1 MKKTKKFISLLL
13 AVMLVF
19 SCFTG
24 VAAFTASAED
34 EAEDVYSVF
43 GSSAEIFGGV
53 WFKENPLT
61 EMTLDESDGLYKIT
75 FKDVEPT
82 QMLQLKVLKNH
93 DEDFSWGAPGSDQ
106 NYTVNITQ
114 KCDVT
119 VTFDPVKELVNVV
132 GDYVVVPQGLQVD
145 HVIAAGNGEDTYL
158 NGANWDPSDPSNE
171 MFEMEPGVWVMTME
185 DIYCFDNYQIK
196 FAANSIDDDGNP
208 SSNPWATNW
217 GTAEEKMYP
226 TGEWIDAVYNG
237 KNCIFE
243 VEDDESVVRVVLDLR
258 NFDYTTKT
266 GARFKITIN
275 PDEEEPYVDDNQPTQ
290 PVTQEETVAPT
301 TAPEP
306 TDAPTTA
313 APEPTDAPEPT
324 VAPTTAP
331 QPVTKALTVKTT
343 SNLFSPAIR
352 SYTELPGTVTVAY
365 YADIETLRLQDFQ
378 ATLTYDPTVLSIDE
392 KKNGNYDDDLE
403 VYDLAEM
410 MPVSGG
416 LADVNLAEPG
426 RVVCAVAKWDGMR
439 LAKNGTLI
447 PIIKV
452 VFDVDPAASG
462 NTTVDLAFGTIS
474 FVNPKNLDEEY
485 HPYTI
490 ANGFNQADYNAVVG
504 TDGVLGSYVDEP
516 SDEEVPTDAPEPTAA
531 ETTAPVTQ
539 PATTV
544 PVPEPTATQP
554 DPTNPN
560 PGTGLTVNAVSNL
573 WSTAS
578 KTYSETPDTVTV
590 TYFADISVSTMRL
603 QNIQFAVNYD
613 KNYLT
618 IDKAKNG
625 VYDEDIE
632 DYDYSQAFPVAAGVG
647 DANFDLDSRVKYAVT
662 KWDGLRLSKN
672 GQLIPIATIVF
683 DVVPGATGTTNVEM
697 EFGVITFVDSKTE
710 EEYNVYSNAYGLNQE
725 NYDYITSIGELRTIV
740 DDEIEILPAKAA
752 TCTESG
758 LTEGK
763 RNTVTGEIIVAQ
775 QVIPALGHQTVIDPA
790 VPATCMVDG
799 KTQGSHC
806 SRCGEVLVAQE
817 VIKAKG
823 HQNVSVGRVEPTCTE
838 PGHTAGLKCSVC
850 GITIMGMTEIPA
862 KGHTPVNV
870 AAFAATCTRAGHTA
884 GTRCSVCNE
893 TLTGI
898 ETIPAKGHT
907 VVQDAAVPP
916 TCTEAGHTA
925 GTHCS
930 VCNEVLSGNEP
941 IPATGHTTVNIPRVE
956 PTCTEPGHTAGA
968 ECSVCG
974 HIFVAQRVLPA
985 KGHTVVQDA
994 ETQPTCT
1001 TPGHTAGTHC
1011 SVCNEILSGNVEKPA
1026 LGHDI
1031 IIKPGRAATY
1041 TQTGLTEGKF
1051 CNRCKK
1057 WIVMQTVIPK
1067 LVSDKKYGDVNRD
1080 GIVNVLDAILIQKSA
1095 VDKATFDEEQKY
1107 LGDVNGDGHVD
1118 VIDAALIQKYAGER
1132 IDKFPVEK

>member
-34 EAEDVYSVF
+34 EVEDVYSVF

-53 WFKENPLT
+53 WFAENPAT

-82 QMLQLKVLKNH
+82 KMLQLKVLKNH
-93 DEDFSWGAPGSDQ
+93 DEEFSWGAPNSDQ
-106 NYTVNITQ
+106 NYTVNIT
-114 KCDVT
+114 KTCDVT
-119 VTFDPVKELVNVV
+119 VTFDPVQELVNVV
-132 GDYVVVPQGLQVD
+132 GDYVEVPQGLQVD

-185 DIYCFDNYQIK
+185 EIYAFDNYQIK
-196 FAANSIDDDGNP
+196 FAANSVDDDGNP

-217 GTAEEKMYP
+217 GSAEEKMYP
-226 TGEWIDAVYNG
+226 TGEWIDATYNG

-243 VEDDESVVRVVLDLR
+243 VEDDDSVVRVVLDLR
-258 NFDYTTKT
+258 NFDYATKT

-275 PDEEEPYVDDNQPTQ
+275 PDEDEPYVDDGQPTQ
-290 PVTQEETVAPT
+290 PVTQ
-301 TAPEP
+301 
-306 TDAPTTA
+306 
-313 APEPTDAPEPT
+313 EPTDAPEPT
-324 VAPTTAP
+324 VAPTTAAP
-331 QPVTKALTVKTT
+331 WPTDAPEPTVAPTTVPAPVTKALTVKST
-343 SNLFSPAIR
+343 SNLFASAVR
-352 SYTELPGTVTVAY
+352 SYSELPGTVTVVY
-365 YADIETLRLQDFQ
+365 YADITGLRLQDFQ
-378 ATLTYDPTVLSIDE
+378 ATLTYDPNVLSIDE
-392 KKNGNYDDDLE
+392 KKNGDYDDEME
-403 VYDLAEM
+403 VYDLNPM
-410 MPVSGG
+410 MPVAGG
-416 LADVNLAEPG
+416 LAEVNFVEPG
-426 RVVCAVAKWDGMR
+426 KVVFAVAKWDGMR
-439 LAKNGTLI
+439 LTKNGELV
-447 PIIKV
+447 PIIKA
-452 VFDVDPAASG
+452 VFDVAPTASG
-462 NTTVDLAFGTIS
+462 TTTVDLGFGTIS
-474 FVNPKNLDEEY
+474 FVNPKNEDEEY
-485 HPYTI
+485 HPYTK
-490 ANGFNQADYNAVVG
+490 ANGFNQTDYNAVVG

-516 SDEEVPTDAPEPTAA
+516 SDEEVPTDAPE
-531 ETTAPVTQ
+531 TTA
-539 PATTV
+539 

-554 DPTNPN
+554 APTNPN

-573 WSTAS
+573 WNTAT

-603 QNIQFAVNYD
+603 QNIQFAVKYD

-625 VYDEDIE
+625 VYDEDID
-632 DYDYSQAFPVAAGVG
+632 DYDYSQSFPVAAGAG
-647 DANFDLDSRVKYAVT
+647 DVNFDLDSRVKFAVT
-662 KWDGLRLSKN
+662 KWDGFRLSKN
-672 GQLIPIATIVF
+672 GELIPIATIVF

-710 EEYNVYSNAYGLNQE
+710 AEYIVHSNANGLDQK

-740 DDEIEILPAKAA
+740 DDEIETLPAKAA

-763 RNTVTGEIIVAQ
+763 RNTVTGEIIVPQ
-775 QVIPALGHQTVIDPA
+775 QVIPALGHATVIDPA
-790 VPATCMVDG
+790 VPVTCTVDG

-823 HQNVSVGRVEPTCTE
+823 HQNVSVSRVEPTCTE

-850 GITIMGMTEIPA
+850 GITIMGITEI
-862 KGHTPVNV
+862 
-870 AAFAATCTRAGHTA
+870 
-884 GTRCSVCNE
+884 
-893 TLTGI
+893 
-898 ETIPAKGHT
+898 
-907 VVQDAAVPP
+907 
-916 TCTEAGHTA
+916 
-925 GTHCS
+925 
-930 VCNEVLSGNEP
+930 
-941 IPATGHTTVNIPRVE
+941 
-956 PTCTEPGHTAGA
+956 
-968 ECSVCG
+968 
-974 HIFVAQRVLPA
+974 PA

-994 ETQPTCT
+994 ETEPTCT

-1041 TQTGLTEGKF
+1041 TQTGLTEGQF

-1057 WIVMQTVIPK
+1057 WIVMQTTIPK

-1080 GIVNVLDAILIQKSA
+1080 GTVNVLDAIVIQKAA
-1095 VDKATFDEEQKY
+1095 VDKATLDDEQKY
-1107 LGDVNGDGHVD
+1107 LGDVNGDGKVD
-1118 VIDAALIQKYAGER
+1118 VIDAALIQKFAGER
-1132 IDKFPVEK
+1132 INKFPVEK

>member
-1 MKKTKKFISLLL
+1 MKYFIKRRYFCEKDKKFISLLL

-34 EAEDVYSVF
+34 EVEDVYSVF

-82 QMLQLKVLKNH
+82 EMLQLKVLKNH
-93 DEDFSWGAPGSDQ
+93 DEDFSWGAPNSDQ

-114 KCDVT
+114 TCDVT
-119 VTFDPVKELVNVV
+119 VTFDPVQELVNVV
-132 GDYVVVPQGLQVD
+132 GDYVEVPQGLQVD

-185 DIYCFDNYQIK
+185 EIYSFDNYQIK

-217 GTAEEKMYP
+217 GSAEEKMYP
-226 TGEWIDAVYNG
+226 TGEWIDATYNG

-243 VEDDESVVRVVLDLR
+243 VEDDDSVVRVVLDLR
-258 NFDYTTKT
+258 NFDYATKT

-275 PDEEEPYVDDNQPTQ
+275 PDEDEPYVDDDQPTQ
-290 PVTQEETVAPT
+290 PVTQ
-301 TAPEP
+301 
-306 TDAPTTA
+306 
-313 APEPTDAPEPT
+313 EPTDAPEPT
-324 VAPTTAP
+324 VAPTTDAP
-331 QPVTKALTVKTT
+331 EPTVAPTTVPTPVTKALTVKST
-343 SNLFSPAIR
+343 SNLFASAVR
-352 SYTELPGTVTVAY
+352 SYSELPGTVTVVY

-392 KKNGNYDDDLE
+392 KKNGDYDDEME
-403 VYDLAEM
+403 VYDLNPM
-410 MPVSGG
+410 MPVAGG
-416 LADVNLAEPG
+416 LADVNYAEPG
-426 RVVCAVAKWDGMR
+426 RVVIAVAKWDGMR
-439 LAKNGTLI
+439 LTKNGELV
-447 PIIKV
+447 PIIKA
-452 VFDVDPAASG
+452 VFDVAPTASG
-462 NTTVDLAFGTIS
+462 TTTVDLGFGTIS
-474 FVNPKNLDEEY
+474 FVNPKTEEEY
-485 HPYTI
+485 HPYTK

-516 SDEEVPTDAPEPTAA
+516 SDEEVPTDAPE
-531 ETTAPVTQ
+531 TTAPVTQ
-539 PATTV
+539 PVTQPSTTA
-544 PVPEPTATQP
+544 PVPEPTSTQP
-554 DPTNPN
+554 APTNPN

-573 WSTAS
+573 WNTAT

-590 TYFADISVSTMRL
+590 TYFADISVSTIRL

-625 VYDEDIE
+625 VYDEDIA
-632 DYDYSQAFPVAAGVG
+632 DYDYSQAFPVANGVG
-647 DANFDLDSRVKYAVT
+647 DANFDLDSQVKFAVT

-672 GQLIPIATIVF
+672 GELIPIATIVF

-697 EFGVITFVDSKTE
+697 EFGVITFMDAKTE
-710 EEYNVYSNAYGLNQE
+710 EEYIVHSNANGLDQT

-740 DDEIEILPAKAA
+740 DDEIETLPAKAA

-763 RNTVTGEIIVAQ
+763 RNTVTGEIIVPQ
-775 QVIPALGHQTVIDPA
+775 QVIPALGHATVIDPA
-790 VPATCMVDG
+790 VPVTCTVDG

-823 HQNVSVGRVEPTCTE
+823 HQNVSVSRVEPTCTE

-850 GITIMGMTEIPA
+850 GITIMGITEIPA

-893 TLTGI
+893 TITGI

-916 TCTEAGHTA
+916 TCTEA
-925 GTHCS
+925 
-930 VCNEVLSGNEP
+930 
-941 IPATGHTTVNIPRVE
+941 
-956 PTCTEPGHTAGA
+956 
-968 ECSVCG
+968 
-974 HIFVAQRVLPA
+974 
-985 KGHTVVQDA
+985 
-994 ETQPTCT
+994 
-1001 TPGHTAGTHC
+1001 GHTAGTHC

-1041 TQTGLTEGKF
+1041 TQTGLTEGQF

-1057 WIVMQTVIPK
+1057 WIVIQTTIPK
-1067 LVSDKKYGDVNRD
+1067 LVSDNKYGDVNRD
-1080 GIVNVLDAILIQKSA
+1080 GTVNVLDAIMIQKAA
-1095 VDKATFDEEQKY
+1095 VDKATLDDEQKY

>member
-34 EAEDVYSVF
+34 EVEDVYSVF
-43 GSSAEIFGGV
+43 GSSAEVFGGV
-53 WFKENPLT
+53 WFAENPAT

-82 QMLQLKVLKNH
+82 KMLQLKVLKNH
-93 DEDFSWGAPGSDQ
+93 DEDFSWGAPNSDQ

-114 KCDVT
+114 TCDVT
-119 VTFDPVKELVNVV
+119 VTFDPVQELVNVV
-132 GDYVVVPQGLQVD
+132 GDYVEVPQGLQVD

-185 DIYCFDNYQIK
+185 EIYSFDNYQIK

-217 GTAEEKMYP
+217 GSAEEKLYP
-226 TGEWIDAVYNG
+226 TGEWIDATYNG

-243 VEDDESVVRVVLDLR
+243 VEDDDSVVRVVLDLR
-258 NFDYTTKT
+258 NFDYATKT

-275 PDEEEPYVDDNQPTQ
+275 PEEDEPYVDDDQPTQ
-290 PVTQEETVAPT
+290 PVTQEPTDAPEPTVAPT
-301 TAPEP
+301 TV
-306 TDAPTTA
+306 

-324 VAPTTAP
+324 VAPTTVP
-331 QPVTKALTVKTT
+331 TPVTKALTVKST
-343 SNLFSPAIR
+343 SNLFASAVR
-352 SYTELPGTVTVAY
+352 SYSELPGTVTVVY
-365 YADIETLRLQDFQ
+365 YADITGLRLQDFQ
-378 ATLTYDPTVLSIDE
+378 GTLTYDPNVLSIDE
-392 KKNGNYDDDLE
+392 KKNGDYDDEME
-403 VYDLAEM
+403 VYDLNPM
-410 MPVSGG
+410 MPVAGG
-416 LADVNLAEPG
+416 LADVNYVEPG
-426 RVVCAVAKWDGMR
+426 KVVFAVAKWDGMR
-439 LAKNGTLI
+439 LTKNGELV
-447 PIIKV
+447 PIIKA
-452 VFDVDPAASG
+452 VFDVAPTASG
-462 NTTVDLAFGTIS
+462 TTTVDLGFGTIS
-474 FVNPKNLDEEY
+474 FVNPKTEEEY
-485 HPYTI
+485 HPYTK
-490 ANGFNQADYNAVVG
+490 ANGFNQTDYNAVVG

-516 SDEEVPTDAPEPTAA
+516 SDEEVPTDAPE
-531 ETTAPVTQ
+531 TTAPVTQ
-539 PATTV
+539 PVTQPATTA

-573 WSTAS
+573 WNTAT

-590 TYFADISVSTMRL
+590 TYFADISVSTIRL
-603 QNIQFAVNYD
+603 QNIQFAVKYD

-632 DYDYSQAFPVAAGVG
+632 DYDYSQAFPVANGVG
-647 DANFDLDSRVKYAVT
+647 DANFDLDSQVKFAVT

-697 EFGVITFVDSKTE
+697 EFGVITFMDAKTE
-710 EEYNVYSNAYGLNQE
+710 AEYIVHSNANGLDQT

-740 DDEIEILPAKAA
+740 DDEIETLPAKAA

-763 RNTVTGEIIVAQ
+763 RNTVTGEIIVPQ
-775 QVIPALGHQTVIDPA
+775 QVIPALGHATVIDPA
-790 VPATCMVDG
+790 VPVTCTVDG

-823 HQNVSVGRVEPTCTE
+823 HQNVSVSRVEPTCTE

-850 GITIMGMTEIPA
+850 GITIMGITEIPA

-893 TLTGI
+893 TITGI

-907 VVQDAAVPP
+907 VVQDAAVKPS
-916 TCTEAGHTA
+916 CTEAGHTA

-994 ETQPTCT
+994 ETEPTCT

-1041 TQTGLTEGKF
+1041 TQTGLTEGQF

-1057 WIVMQTVIPK
+1057 WIVIQTTIPK

-1080 GIVNVLDAILIQKSA
+1080 GIINVLDAIVIQKAA
-1095 VDKATFDEEQKY
+1095 VDKATLDDEQKY

-1118 VIDAALIQKYAGER
+1118 VIDAALIQKYAGEK
-1132 IDKFPVEK
+1132 INKFPVEK

>member
-1 MKKTKKFISLLL
+1 MRSPFLFGCGQSPPLIFNFQLSIFNFYMQYIQNNHKIFGNKIITKYGTIIMKYFIKRRYFCEKDKKFISLLL

-34 EAEDVYSVF
+34 EVEDVYSVF

-82 QMLQLKVLKNH
+82 EMLQLKVLKNH
-93 DEDFSWGAPGSDQ
+93 DEDFSWGAPNSDQ

-114 KCDVT
+114 TCDVT
-119 VTFDPVKELVNVV
+119 VTFDPVQELVNVV
-132 GDYVVVPQGLQVD
+132 GDYVEVPQGLQVD

-185 DIYCFDNYQIK
+185 EIYSFDNYQIK

-217 GTAEEKMYP
+217 GSAEEKMYP
-226 TGEWIDAVYNG
+226 TGEWIDATYNG

-243 VEDDESVVRVVLDLR
+243 VEDDDSVVRVVLDLR
-258 NFDYTTKT
+258 NFDYATKT

-275 PDEEEPYVDDNQPTQ
+275 PDEDEPYVDDDQPTQ
-290 PVTQEETVAPT
+290 PVTQ
-301 TAPEP
+301 
-306 TDAPTTA
+306 
-313 APEPTDAPEPT
+313 EPTDAPEPT
-324 VAPTTAP
+324 VAPTTDAP
-331 QPVTKALTVKTT
+331 EPTVAPTTVPTPVTKALTVKST
-343 SNLFSPAIR
+343 SNLFASAVR
-352 SYTELPGTVTVAY
+352 SYSELPGTVTVVY

-392 KKNGNYDDDLE
+392 KKNGDYDDEME
-403 VYDLAEM
+403 VYDLNPM
-410 MPVSGG
+410 MPVAGG
-416 LADVNLAEPG
+416 LADVNYAEPG
-426 RVVCAVAKWDGMR
+426 RVVIAVAKWDGMR
-439 LAKNGTLI
+439 LTKNGELV
-447 PIIKV
+447 PIIKA
-452 VFDVDPAASG
+452 VFDVAPTASG
-462 NTTVDLAFGTIS
+462 TTTVDLGFGTIS
-474 FVNPKNLDEEY
+474 FVNPKTEEEY
-485 HPYTI
+485 HPYTK

-516 SDEEVPTDAPEPTAA
+516 SDEEVPTDAPE
-531 ETTAPVTQ
+531 TTAPVTQ
-539 PATTV
+539 PVTQPSTTA
-544 PVPEPTATQP
+544 PVPEPTSTQP
-554 DPTNPN
+554 APTNPN

-573 WSTAS
+573 WNTAT

-590 TYFADISVSTMRL
+590 TYFADISVSTIRL

-625 VYDEDIE
+625 VYDEDIA
-632 DYDYSQAFPVAAGVG
+632 DYDYSQAFPVANGVG
-647 DANFDLDSRVKYAVT
+647 DANFDLDSQVKFAVT

-672 GQLIPIATIVF
+672 GELIPIATIVF

-697 EFGVITFVDSKTE
+697 EFGVITFMDAKTE
-710 EEYNVYSNAYGLNQE
+710 EEYIVHSNANGLDQT

-740 DDEIEILPAKAA
+740 DDEIETLPAKAA

-763 RNTVTGEIIVAQ
+763 RNTVTGEIIVPQ
-775 QVIPALGHQTVIDPA
+775 QVIPALGHATVIDPA
-790 VPATCMVDG
+790 VPVTCTVDG

-823 HQNVSVGRVEPTCTE
+823 HQNVSVSRVEPTCTE

-850 GITIMGMTEIPA
+850 GITIMGITEIPA

-893 TLTGI
+893 TITGI

-916 TCTEAGHTA
+916 TCTEA
-925 GTHCS
+925 
-930 VCNEVLSGNEP
+930 
-941 IPATGHTTVNIPRVE
+941 
-956 PTCTEPGHTAGA
+956 
-968 ECSVCG
+968 
-974 HIFVAQRVLPA
+974 
-985 KGHTVVQDA
+985 
-994 ETQPTCT
+994 
-1001 TPGHTAGTHC
+1001 GHTAGTHC

-1041 TQTGLTEGKF
+1041 TQTGLTEGQF

-1057 WIVMQTVIPK
+1057 WIVIQTTIPK
-1067 LVSDKKYGDVNRD
+1067 LVSDNKYGDVNRD
-1080 GIVNVLDAILIQKSA
+1080 GTVNVLDAIMIQKAA
-1095 VDKATFDEEQKY
+1095 VDKATLDDEQKY

>member
-34 EAEDVYSVF
+34 EVEDVYSVF
-43 GSSAEIFGGV
+43 GSSAEVFGGV
-53 WFKENPLT
+53 WFAENPAT

-82 QMLQLKVLKNH
+82 NMLQLKVLKNH
-93 DEDFSWGAPGSDQ
+93 DEEFSWGAPNSDQ

-114 KCDVT
+114 TCDVT
-119 VTFDPVKELVNVV
+119 VTFDPVQELVNVV
-132 GDYVVVPQGLQVD
+132 GDYVEVPQGLQVD

-185 DIYCFDNYQIK
+185 GIYAFDNYQIK
-196 FAANSIDDDGNP
+196 FAANSVDDDGNP

-217 GTAEEKMYP
+217 GSAEEKLYP
-226 TGEWIDAVYNG
+226 TGEWIDATYNG

-243 VEDDESVVRVVLDLR
+243 VEDDESIVRVVLDLR
-258 NFDYTTKT
+258 NFDYATKT

-275 PDEEEPYVDDNQPTQ
+275 PDEDEPYVDDDQPTQ
-290 PVTQEETVAPT
+290 PVTQEPTV
-301 TAPEP
+301 
-306 TDAPTTA
+306 APTTA

-324 VAPTTAP
+324 VAPTTVP
-331 QPVTKALTVKTT
+331 TPVTKALTVKST
-343 SNLFSPAIR
+343 SNLFASAVR
-352 SYTELPGTVTVAY
+352 SYSELPGTVTVVY
-365 YADIETLRLQDFQ
+365 YADITSLRLQDFQ
-378 ATLTYDPTVLSIDE
+378 GTLTYDPNVLSVDE
-392 KKNGNYDDDLE
+392 KKNGDYDDE
-403 VYDLAEM
+403 MEEYDLNPM
-410 MPVSGG
+410 MPVAGG
-416 LADVNLAEPG
+416 LADVNYAEPG
-426 RVVCAVAKWDGMR
+426 KIIFAVAKWDGMR
-439 LAKNGTLI
+439 LTKNGELV
-447 PIIKV
+447 PIIKA
-452 VFDVDPAASG
+452 VFDVAPTASG
-462 NTTVDLAFGTIS
+462 TTTVNLGFGSIS
-474 FVNPKNLDEEY
+474 FVNPKTEDEY
-485 HPYTI
+485 HPYTN
-490 ANGFNQADYNAVVG
+490 AYGFNQTDYNAVVG

-516 SDEEVPTDAPEPTAA
+516 SDEEVPTDAPE
-531 ETTAPVTQ
+531 TTAPVTQ
-539 PATTV
+539 PVTQPSTTA

-560 PGTGLTVNAVSNL
+560 PGTGLTVNAKSNL
-573 WSTAS
+573 WNTAS

-590 TYFADISVSTMRL
+590 TYFADISVSTIRL

-625 VYDEDIE
+625 VYDEDIA
-632 DYDYSQAFPVAAGVG
+632 DYDYSQAFPVANGVG
-647 DANFDLDSRVKYAVT
+647 DANFDLDSQVKFAVT

-672 GQLIPIATIVF
+672 GELIPIATIVF

-697 EFGVITFVDSKTE
+697 EFGVITFMDAKTE
-710 EEYNVYSNAYGLNQE
+710 EEYIVHSNANGLDQT

-740 DDEIEILPAKAA
+740 DDEIETLPAKAA

-763 RNTVTGEIIVAQ
+763 RNTVTGEIIVPQ
-775 QVIPALGHQTVIDPA
+775 QVIPALGHATVIDPA
-790 VPATCMVDG
+790 VPVTCTVDG

-823 HQNVSVGRVEPTCTE
+823 HQNVSVSRVEPTCTE

-850 GITIMGMTEIPA
+850 GITIMGITEIPA

-870 AAFAATCTRAGHTA
+870 AAFAATCTRTGHTA

-893 TLTGI
+893 TITGI

-907 VVQDAAVPP
+907 VVQDAE
-916 TCTEAGHTA
+916 TE
-925 GTHCS
+925 
-930 VCNEVLSGNEP
+930 
-941 IPATGHTTVNIPRVE
+941 
-956 PTCTEPGHTAGA
+956 
-968 ECSVCG
+968 
-974 HIFVAQRVLPA
+974 
-985 KGHTVVQDA
+985 
-994 ETQPTCT
+994 PTCT

-1041 TQTGLTEGKF
+1041 TQTGLTEGQF

-1057 WIVMQTVIPK
+1057 WIVIQTTIPK

-1080 GIVNVLDAILIQKSA
+1080 GIVNVLDAIMIQKAA
-1095 VDKATFDEEQKY
+1095 VDKATLDDEQKY

>member
-24 VAAFTASAED
+24 VAVFTASAED
-34 EAEDVYSVF
+34 EVEDVYSVF
-43 GSSAEIFGGV
+43 GSSAEVFGGV
-53 WFKENPLT
+53 WFAENPAT

-75 FKDVEPT
+75 FKGVEPT

-93 DEDFSWGAPGSDQ
+93 DEDFSWGAPNSDQ

-114 KCDVT
+114 TCDVT
-119 VTFDPVKELVNVV
+119 VTFDPVQELVNVV
-132 GDYVVVPQGLQVD
+132 GDYVEVPQGLQVD

-185 DIYCFDNYQIK
+185 EIYAFDNYQIK
-196 FAANSIDDDGNP
+196 FAANSVDDDGNP

-217 GTAEEKMYP
+217 GSAEEKMYP
-226 TGEWIDAVYNG
+226 TGEWIDATYNG

-243 VEDDESVVRVVLDLR
+243 VEDDDSIVRVVLDLR
-258 NFDYTTKT
+258 NFDYATKT

-275 PDEEEPYVDDNQPTQ
+275 PDEDEPYVDDNQPTQ
-290 PVTQEETVAPT
+290 PVTQEPTDAPEPTVAPT
-301 TAPEP
+301 TV
-306 TDAPTTA
+306 

-324 VAPTTAP
+324 VAPTTVP
-331 QPVTKALTVKTT
+331 TPVTKALTVKST
-343 SNLFSPAIR
+343 SNLFASAVR
-352 SYTELPGTVTVAY
+352 SYSELPGTVTVVY

-392 KKNGNYDDDLE
+392 KKNGDYDDEME
-403 VYDLAEM
+403 VYDLNPM
-410 MPVSGG
+410 MPVAGG

-426 RVVCAVAKWDGMR
+426 RVVIAVAKWDGMR
-439 LAKNGTLI
+439 LTKNGELV
-447 PIIKV
+447 PIIKA
-452 VFDVDPAASG
+452 VFDVAPTASG
-462 NTTVDLAFGTIS
+462 TTTVDLGFGTIS

-485 HPYTI
+485 HPYTK

-504 TDGVLGSYVDEP
+504 TDGMLGSYVDEP
-516 SDEEVPTDAPEPTAA
+516 SDEEVPTDAPE
-531 ETTAPVTQ
+531 TTAPVTQPVTQ

-554 DPTNPN
+554 APTNPN

-573 WSTAS
+573 WNTAT

-590 TYFADISVSTMRL
+590 TYFADISVSTIRL

-625 VYDEDIE
+625 VYDEDIA
-632 DYDYSQAFPVAAGVG
+632 DYDYSQAFPVANGVG
-647 DANFDLDSRVKYAVT
+647 DANFDLDSRVKFAVT

-672 GQLIPIATIVF
+672 GELIPIATIVF

-697 EFGVITFVDSKTE
+697 EFGVITFMDAKTE
-710 EEYNVYSNAYGLNQE
+710 AEYVVHSNANGLDQT

-740 DDEIEILPAKAA
+740 DDEIETLPAKAA

-763 RNTVTGEIIVAQ
+763 RNTVTGEIIVPQ
-775 QVIPALGHQTVIDPA
+775 QVIPALGHATVIDPA
-790 VPATCMVDG
+790 VPVTCTVDG

-823 HQNVSVGRVEPTCTE
+823 HQNVSVSRVEPTCTE

-850 GITIMGMTEIPA
+850 GITIMGITEIPA

-893 TLTGI
+893 TITGI

-907 VVQDAAVPP
+907 VVQDAE
-916 TCTEAGHTA
+916 TE
-925 GTHCS
+925 
-930 VCNEVLSGNEP
+930 
-941 IPATGHTTVNIPRVE
+941 
-956 PTCTEPGHTAGA
+956 
-968 ECSVCG
+968 
-974 HIFVAQRVLPA
+974 
-985 KGHTVVQDA
+985 
-994 ETQPTCT
+994 PTCT

-1041 TQTGLTEGKF
+1041 TQTGLTEGQF

-1057 WIVMQTVIPK
+1057 WIVIQTTIPK
-1067 LVSDKKYGDVNRD
+1067 LVSDNKYGDVNRD
-1080 GIVNVLDAILIQKSA
+1080 GTVNVLDAIMIQKAA
-1095 VDKATFDEEQKY
+1095 VDKATLDDEQKY